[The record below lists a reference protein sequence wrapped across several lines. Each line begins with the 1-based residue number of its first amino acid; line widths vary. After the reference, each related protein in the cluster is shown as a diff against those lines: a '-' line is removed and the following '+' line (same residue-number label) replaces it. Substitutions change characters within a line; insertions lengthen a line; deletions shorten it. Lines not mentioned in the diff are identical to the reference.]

1 MTLSEFLKILHSY
14 IGVECTNQDYIP
26 FIVTLIMRAP
36 ASDAE
41 VQADE
46 QNKYYP
52 YNGLESEKDY
62 LGRIYN
68 GKALPK
74 IKARMIKKYYDSS
87 AFLDAFDDVDESARK
102 KMIGELSA
110 YGIKCSVETLPNV
123 CEELIGLLIDAAAMG
138 IETVDAS
145 LVGDGKELTLPVYD
159 DTDLK
164 NAYGVHL
171 LAETKQRCPND
182 GCFKPLYQDAD
193 GKSAFDYTVVQI
205 NPKLPRNTV
214 DNLIALCP
222 ECARRYMFDINT
234 EKIHRLEDI
243 KLRIT
248 ILKEALD
255 EMSDE
260 KLVAGVESV
269 LRKISQIPVTQ
280 VMELNYSPTEVVKKM
295 DGTDA
300 SLFFKIHNFVN
311 KYYPDVETTFIQLE
325 MEGTVDYERFCSQ
338 MKYEYKDLA
347 QQGLTQSQIF
357 DKLVT
362 WLAGLTNEET
372 GPCEVVVSFFVQ
384 KCEVF
389 DAISK

>member
-14 IGVECTNQDYIP
+14 IGVECTNQEYIP
-26 FIVTLIMRAP
+26 FIVTLIMREP

-41 VQADE
+41 VQSDE

-52 YNGLESEKDY
+52 YNGLESEKDF

-68 GKALPK
+68 GRALPK
-74 IKARMIKKYYDSS
+74 TKARMIKKYYDTS
-87 AFLDAFDDVDESARK
+87 AFVEVFDDVDIAARK
-102 KMIGELSA
+102 KMVSELTA
-110 YGIKCSVETLPNV
+110 HGVNCSPETLPSI
-123 CEELIGLLIDAAAMG
+123 CEELIGLLIDAATIG
-138 IETVDAS
+138 IETIDAS

-159 DTDLK
+159 DSDLK
-164 NAYGVHL
+164 NIYGVHL

-182 GCFKPLYQDAD
+182 GCFKPLYQDIN
-193 GKSAFDYTVVQI
+193 GKSAFDYTVVQV

-222 ECARRYMFDINT
+222 ECARKYMFDITT

-248 ILKEALD
+248 MLMEALD
-255 EMSDE
+255 EISDE
-260 KLVAGVESV
+260 KLVAGVERV
-269 LRKISQIPVTQ
+269 LHKIAQIPITQ

-295 DGTDA
+295 DGTDS
-300 SLFFKIHNFVN
+300 SLFMKIHTFVN
-311 KYYPDVETTFIQLE
+311 KYYPDVENTFKQLE
-325 MEGTVDYERFCSQ
+325 MEGIVDYERFCSQ

-362 WLAGLTNEET
+362 WLAGMTNEET

-389 DAISK
+389 DAISQ